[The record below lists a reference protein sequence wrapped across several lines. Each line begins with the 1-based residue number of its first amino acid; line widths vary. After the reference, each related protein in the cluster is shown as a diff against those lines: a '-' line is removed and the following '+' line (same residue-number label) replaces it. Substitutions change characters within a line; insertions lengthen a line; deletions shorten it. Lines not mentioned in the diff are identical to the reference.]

1 MVKNEK
7 TPMILDLHIPYCVRP
22 ERYQDRWFT
31 VGTNEEKNAYLR
43 ALKREVL
50 SYEGDLDGYEIRAVR
65 LGGGSATVM
74 SPDGLGDLLRTVREK
89 LPVAKGVEIS
99 VDAHPLTICTPALTG
114 IATGHPTRMELMIH
128 SDIQKELDALD
139 CAFTKQNIQN
149 AVLFF
154 GRFHVNNVGFTI
166 HYGIPGQ
173 TPASWEQTLHA
184 CTIMRPAH
192 ITVEALHAEKSA
204 PVAAPSPEERRE
216 MYRMAC
222 SHLSANGYIQY
233 SANHFALPRHGWLFQ
248 LLAMD
253 SPAFLGMGVGARS
266 VYDGYYVRNT
276 SNLKHYIQ
284 HGGDFEK
291 TTAQAGQL
299 SSEDAM
305 RAYLFQH
312 LKSTDGFLMSSFT
325 EKFDADLPQKA
336 AAYLEDLVQ
345 KDFVTS
351 ENGRYAPTAE
361 GLFAQCEGSF
371 SSY

>member
-1 MVKNEK
+1 MVKKEK

-31 VGTNEEKNAYLR
+31 VGTNEEKNAYLK

-50 SYEGDLDGYEIRAVR
+50 SYEGDLDDYEIRAVR

-128 SDIQKELDALD
+128 SDIQKELEALD
-139 CAFTKQNIQN
+139 CAFTQQNIQN

-173 TPASWEQTLHA
+173 TPDSWKQTLHA

-204 PVAAPSPEERRE
+204 PVAAPSSEERRE
-216 MYRMAC
+216 MYRLAC
-222 SHLSANGYIQY
+222 SILSSNGYIQY
-233 SANHFALPRHGWLFQ
+233 SANHFALPRHGWLYQ

-253 SPAFLGMGVGARS
+253 NSAFLGMGAGARS
-266 VYDGYYVRNT
+266 AYDGYYVQNT
-276 SNLKHYIQ
+276 SSLKLYIQ
-284 HGGDFEK
+284 NSGDFEK
-291 TTAQAGQL
+291 TTARAVQISPDDAMRTYLFQRLKSTEGFQL
-299 SSEDAM
+299 SS
-305 RAYLFQH
+305 F
-312 LKSTDGFLMSSFT
+312 S
-325 EKFDADLPQKA
+325 EKFEAALPPEA
-336 AAYLEDLVQ
+336 AAYLEDLTR
-345 KDFVTS
+345 KGLVTS
-351 ENGRYAPTAE
+351 ENGRYTPTAD

-371 SSY
+371 PVS